1 MIDYLFFKFYRLWKY
16 SSYSEIAVY
25 AALLIL
31 AVFLNCN
38 IHTIWGVLEQYKI
51 LPYPTRT
58 MYNVSLGLIFILLCI
73 RFCWKRRY
81 KAVIEKFNEKPNKNN
96 LLILILYIASRN
108 LSIIFIDIFRK
119 NIIKSNFEVYN
130 EVHSGFTV
138 SSTHAGMNPH
148 FTAFLTERIFDHAE
162 Q

>member
-1 MIDYLFFKFYRLWKY
+1 MLKRGSMVVETSTPDLVVDDPAASSPDLAFRPISSYDFKFYRLLKY

-96 LLILILYIASRN
+96 LLILILYIF
-108 LSIIFIDIFRK
+108 LSLFLFVL
-119 NIIKSNFEVYN
+119 E
-130 EVHSGFTV
+130 
-138 SSTHAGMNPH
+138 
-148 FTAFLTERIFDHAE
+148 AFYSKGKI
-162 Q
+162 

>member
-73 RFCWKRRY
+73 RFYWKRRY
-81 KAVIEKFNEKPNKNN
+81 KAVIEKLNEKPNKNN
-96 LLILILYIASRN
+96 LLILILYIF
-108 LSIIFIDIFRK
+108 LSLFLFVL
-119 NIIKSNFEVYN
+119 E
-130 EVHSGFTV
+130 
-138 SSTHAGMNPH
+138 
-148 FTAFLTERIFDHAE
+148 AFYSKGKI
-162 Q
+162 

>member
-96 LLILILYIASRN
+96 LLILITGMKLRCTQQNREKRETSGNNTTTYERATK
-108 LSIIFIDIFRK
+108 FRRE
-119 NIIKSNFEVYN
+119 IQMCICLNFVLIPAA
-130 EVHSGFTV
+130 VG
-138 SSTHAGMNPH
+138 
-148 FTAFLTERIFDHAE
+148 
-162 Q
+162 

>member
-96 LLILILYIASRN
+96 ILILILYIF
-108 LSIIFIDIFRK
+108 LSLFLFVL
-119 NIIKSNFEVYN
+119 E
-130 EVHSGFTV
+130 
-138 SSTHAGMNPH
+138 
-148 FTAFLTERIFDHAE
+148 AFYSKGKI
-162 Q
+162 